1 MWAEQIQN
9 SQFKIRL
16 APYPILPGSIQNPK
30 SKIQNPKLIDGY
42 LFPPDLKSIDEIQ
55 QELEAVHRVGL
66 TNVEMVKKA
75 PLSDFYTGVCLR
87 FPQQGQ
93 FDPLKYLTGLAEAI
107 QRRGGRIY
115 PEAHVEKIPGGLPA
129 RVETSSG
136 KVVRADAVVV
146 ATNSPNEVTSVEN
159 K

>member
-1 MWAEQIQN
+1 
-9 SQFKIRL
+9 
-16 APYPILPGSIQNPK
+16 
-30 SKIQNPKLIDGY
+30 
-42 LFPPDLKSIDEIQ
+42 
-55 QELEAVHRVGL
+55 
-66 TNVEMVKKA
+66 MVKKA
-75 PLSDFYTGVCLR
+75 PLSDFDTGVCLR
-87 FPQQGQ
+87 FPRQGQ

-107 QRRGGRIY
+107 QRRGRRIY
-115 PEAHVEKIPGGLPA
+115 TEAHGEKIPGGLPA

>member
-1 MWAEQIQN
+1 MKRAQNLLLKVIQQQLILN
-9 SQFKIRL
+9 TIEAIAIQENINCDLERL
-16 APYPILPGSIQNPK
+16 
-30 SKIQNPKLIDGY
+30 DGY
-42 LFPPDLKSIDEIQ
+42 LFRPDLKSIDEIQ
-55 QELEAVHRVGL
+55 QKLEAVHRVGL

-75 PLSDFYTGVCLR
+75 PLSDFDTGVCLC
-87 FPQQGQ
+87 FPRQGQ

-115 PEAHVEKIPGGLPA
+115 TEVHVEKIPGGLPA

>member
-1 MWAEQIQN
+1 M
-9 SQFKIRL
+9 
-16 APYPILPGSIQNPK
+16 
-30 SKIQNPKLIDGY
+30 IDGY

-159 K
+159 KYKSGDHSFSLTLNNLLNLYILRLNERSNIHKCFVE